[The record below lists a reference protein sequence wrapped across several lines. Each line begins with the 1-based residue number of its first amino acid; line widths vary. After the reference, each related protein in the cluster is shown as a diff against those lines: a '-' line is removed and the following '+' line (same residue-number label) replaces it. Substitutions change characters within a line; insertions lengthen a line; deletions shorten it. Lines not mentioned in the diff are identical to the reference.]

1 MIQEGFKKGINE
13 LIKAVIVLIVVISV
27 ISFLVG
33 KYLF

>member
-1 MIQEGFKKGINE
+1 MIQEGFKKEING
-13 LIKAVIVLIVVISV
+13 LIKAVIVLIIVIGV

>member
-1 MIQEGFKKGINE
+1 MIQEGFKKGING
-13 LIKAVIVLIVVISV
+13 LIKAIIVLIVVIGV